1 MISSDTTD
9 NRRTFDE
16 SRIAQFESD
25 AIPQYRTVIRAIDMA
40 SIGVADVKALN
51 DLMTAFGHQ
60 VEYFLQCFQRREYRR
75 FCQGNRYFE
84 WRNRLVLTQ
93 KAENAAA
100 KAEGRAPQS
109 IFPYNLQARQ
119 WKMALQAASDITER
133 HFRLLQTTAMT
144 RLRSRKVWKTLSKA
158 EQHYVNGLF
167 CGLSDLSSTFSTA
180 KFQHQTRPSL
190 KKAVFPGLGSSVICF
205 WKFSGKSAA
214 ASRLTAKIVPFGSI
228 RVVGR

>member
-16 SRIAQFESD
+16 NRIAQFESD

-40 SIGVADVKALN
+40 SLGVAEVKALN

-60 VEYFLQCFQRREYRR
+60 VEYFLQCFQSREYRR

-109 IFPYNLQARQ
+109 IFGYSGNLVDTVVKNLPNLSQTGGRFNL
-119 WKMALQAASDITER
+119 ALQQI
-133 HFRLLQTTAMT
+133 Q
-144 RLRSRKVWKTLSKA
+144 
-158 EQHYVNGLF
+158 
-167 CGLSDLSSTFSTA
+167 
-180 KFQHQTRPSL
+180 
-190 KKAVFPGLGSSVICF
+190 
-205 WKFSGKSAA
+205 KSAEVQ
-214 ASRLTAKIVPFGSI
+214 RP
-228 RVVGR
+228 R

>member
-16 SRIAQFESD
+16 NRIAQFESD

-40 SIGVADVKALN
+40 SLGVAEVKALN

-60 VEYFLQCFQRREYRR
+60 VEYFLQCFQSREYRR

-100 KAEGRAPQS
+100 KAEGRVPQS

-119 WKMALQAASDITER
+119 WKMALQAASDTTER
-133 HFRLLQTTAMT
+133 HFRLLQTKTMT

-167 CGLSDLSSTFSTA
+167 CGLSDRFFELLDGRVPAPSPA
-180 KFQHQTRPSL
+180 VLEKGGVPRPRHL
-190 KKAVFPGLGSSVICF
+190 DQQALVEAD
-205 WKFSGKSAA
+205 AA
-214 ASRLTAKIVPFGSI
+214 A
-228 RVVGR
+228 